1 MLKSVFYVTWF
12 LWIQLA
18 QISFQFLCRKLFSR
32 LMQRCMSYSEV
43 VLSTPKEFAIPY
55 QSHLIQDKR
64 IQLATRN
71 WVACSTPQPQH
82 QWFVLLSTLVSML
95 LYHGILMF
103 FPQNTLFTFLVD
115 VLQNHSEDIL
125 LLVLCPRRPPPSPPP
140 PLLLLLL
147 SSSPPSPPPPRL
159 PLWACTKYILGL

>member
-18 QISFQFLCRKLFSR
+18 QISFQFLCGKLFSR
-32 LMQRCMSYSEV
+32 LIQECMSYSEV
-43 VLSTPKEFAIPY
+43 VLSTPKELQYLILPRN
-55 QSHLIQDKR
+55 QSCLIQDKR

-82 QWFVLLSTLVSML
+82 QWFILLSTLVSML
-95 LYHGILMF
+95 LYHRILMF
-103 FPQNTLFTFLVD
+103 FPQSTLFTFLVD

-125 LLVLCPRRPPPSPPP
+125 LLILVLVV
-140 PLLLLLL
+140 LLLLFLL
-147 SSSPPSPPPPRL
+147 PSSSSSSPPSPPPRL
-159 PLWACTKYILGL
+159 PL